1 MAIVL
6 SVWLVYLHFL
16 ALDMRFPPRYFR
28 AFSTE
33 LAFATMHS
41 ASGGFPSVQ
50 WEDTDSCRQQ
60 CQEIFQSHRL
70 IHLQRSIRS
79 ERPKMELSTLRQ
91 SLLLDFVSQSEISD
105 HWTMESTTGSLELA
119 KGALAG
125 AQTEDGE
132 NWRVPKVG

>member
-6 SVWLVYLHFL
+6 SLWLVYLNFL
-16 ALDMRFPPRYFR
+16 ALYMRFPPIYFR

-41 ASGGFPSVQ
+41 ASSGFPSVQ

-70 IHLQRSIRS
+70 IHLQQPIRS
-79 ERPKMELSTLRQ
+79 RPKMELSTLQ
-91 SLLLDFVSQSEISD
+91 SLLLDVVSQSEISD
-105 HWTMESTTGSLELA
+105 HWTMESTTGSLEVA
-119 KGALAG
+119 KVALAG